1 MVLQHEASEY
11 FVWDNSEAPF
21 MSFSAHVRSKY
32 QKFLASITHVDYS
45 ARIQTI
51 NEQDNPW
58 YYSLLNDMKATGL
71 PVLLNTSFNI
81 RGNPIL
87 NTIEDAFYV
96 LDNTELDLLYIEGYL
111 FSK

>member
-1 MVLQHEASEY
+1 
-11 FVWDNSEAPF
+11 

-32 QKFLASITHVDYS
+32 QDKLASITHVDHS
-45 ARIQTI
+45 ARIQTV
-51 NEQDNPW
+51 NYNDNPW
-58 YYSLLNDMKATGL
+58 YFKLLNEMKATGL

-96 LDNTELDLLYIEGYL
+96 LDNTQLDMLYVEGYL

>member
-1 MVLQHEASEY
+1 
-11 FVWDNSEAPF
+11 
-21 MSFSAHVRSKY
+21 
-32 QKFLASITHVDYS
+32 
-45 ARIQTI
+45 
-51 NEQDNPW
+51 
-58 YYSLLNDMKATGL
+58 MKATGL